1 MSLYI
6 NTGVS
11 DVPCCCHYTQCP
23 DATCIHMRVS
33 GNPGVPYMGTGGE
46 GGGGRSNRAFY
57 TEVSYSET
65 PIERLCLE
73 EPLKL
78 TALL

>member
-1 MSLYI
+1 MSRRYMHTHASFREPRGTLF
-6 NTGVS
+6 
-11 DVPCCCHYTQCP
+11 
-23 DATCIHMRVS
+23 
-33 GNPGVPYMGTGGE
+33 GNRG
-46 GGGGRSNRAFY
+46 GGGGRSNSIDLAFY

-73 EPLKL
+73 EPLKR